1 MPVPIVF
8 LSFASEDAA
17 WKINFVNPAW
27 FSNILGVVKTVDY
40 QAGDAVPFGPI
51 NDWAAGKI
59 HSAAVFVAF
68 VSESYI
74 QKEIPLL
81 EWHTALSE
89 VRRKELIFVPILL
102 DAAAKRWWIDLKERG
117 QLRDLGGDYA
127 YADFTDGSGK
137 PCQILT
143 TFGPV
148 DIVVRRISELA
159 RLIKENLQPHEA
171 VASDPGP
178 VRSTVVLGHPT
189 AVSDPDVA
197 TQSLALRNLLAERGR
212 PPLYWNDRWRTSAAS
227 RQYPDNFSSKGAIF
241 IQPTAPGDAG
251 DLAQD
256 RQKLQIW
263 INHALNGLKNG
274 TSVKDHQ
281 TVLWLPASLSD
292 QVFIDAATQ
301 SHPDSDVL
309 LRHDDPESL
318 VRWLKNQIEGP
329 QQLPDIPVLTLEEV
343 DDAVKL
349 RDALHSSFKA
359 VVDDVIHPAPERW
372 TFKGPMLINQI
383 DQISKLGF
391 DRAIV
396 AIHDL
401 NTGIAKGPLEAR
413 IQLEQKLGAVG
424 RDVELAIKSAGRSD
438 LKLFWTALL
447 VQKAEQLPWVK
458 YPSPSRF
465 EQWCLLPFESS
476 KNEEAEVLVHPR
488 QAETDV
494 FRSYLRDWVDRHA

>member
-59 HSAAVFVAF
+59 RSAAVFVAF

-159 RLIKENLQPHEA
+159 RLIKENLQPHET
-171 VASDPGP
+171 VGSDPGP
-178 VRSTVVLGHPT
+178 VCSTVVLGHPT
-189 AVSDPDVA
+189 AVSDPAVA
-197 TQSLALRNLLAERGR
+197 KQALALRNLLAERGR
-212 PPLYWNDRWRTSAAS
+212 PSLYWNDQWRTSVTS
-227 RQYPDNFSSKGAIF
+227 RQYPDNFSSEGAIF
-241 IQPTAPGDAG
+241 IQPMAPGDAG
-251 DLAQD
+251 DLAQEPQ
-256 RQKLQIW
+256 RLQKWLNQV
-263 INHALNGLKNG
+263 LNGLKNK
-274 TSVKDHQ
+274 TPVKDNQ
-281 TVLWLPASLSD
+281 TVLWLPAGLSD
-292 QVFIDAATQ
+292 QTFIDAAAER
-301 SHPDSDVL
+301 HPDSDVL

-318 VRWLKNQIEGP
+318 VRWLRTQLEGP
-329 QQLPDIPVLTLEEV
+329 QQLPEIPVLTLEEV
-343 DDAVKL
+343 DGAIKL
-349 RDALHSSFKA
+349 RDALHSSFRA
-359 VVDDVIHPAPERW
+359 VVDGVIHPPPESW
-372 TFKGPMLINQI
+372 TFKGDMLINQI
-383 DQISKLGF
+383 DQIGKLEV

-401 NTGIAKGPLEAR
+401 NTGTAKGPLEAR
-413 IQLEQKLGAVG
+413 RQLEQKLGAVG
-424 RDVELAIKSAGRSD
+424 RDVERAIKSAGRSD

-476 KNEEAEVLVHPR
+476 QTGDAEVVRPK

-494 FRSYLRDWVDRHA
+494 FRSYLRDWVDRQAA